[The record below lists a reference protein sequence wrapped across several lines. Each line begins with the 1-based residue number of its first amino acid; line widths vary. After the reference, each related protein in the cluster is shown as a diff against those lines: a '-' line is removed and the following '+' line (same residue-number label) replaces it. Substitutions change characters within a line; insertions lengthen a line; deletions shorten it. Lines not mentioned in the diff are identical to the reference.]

1 MPCCVKLS
9 PRLAALRE
17 MRARRSP
24 GARGRAARGAGGAE
38 PPTPPTRPRAHAPHA
53 AARTR
58 HSRLARGQLIPF
70 RGGERRERPTFKI
83 LFLSKSKLLQFPKPY

>member
-38 PPTPPTRPRAHAPHA
+38 PRALAPTPRTPQHAHGTAGW
-53 AARTR
+53 
-58 HSRLARGQLIPF
+58 RGGSVPG
-70 RGGERRERPTFKI
+70 GGERR
-83 LFLSKSKLLQFPKPY
+83 

>member
-58 HSRLARGQLIPF
+58 HSRLARGQF
-70 RGGERRERPTFKI
+70 RGGGGRGESDLLVKI